1 LSTESFEIRYPDGD
15 FEVDNTVRTPVVGD
29 TIWRKGRPWKVTHMT
44 SGSPVV
50 VHVEIAADRD
60 GELEHEGRVRE
71 RLV

>member
-15 FEVDNTVRTPVVGD
+15 FEVDYTVRSPVVGD

-44 SGSPVV
+44 SGWPVV
-50 VHVEIAADRD
+50 AYVELAADRA

-71 RLV
+71 GLV